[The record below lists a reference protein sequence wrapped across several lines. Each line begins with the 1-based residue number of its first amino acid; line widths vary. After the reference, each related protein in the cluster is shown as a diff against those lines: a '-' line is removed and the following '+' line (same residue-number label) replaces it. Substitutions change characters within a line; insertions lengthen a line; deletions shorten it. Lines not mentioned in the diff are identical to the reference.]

1 MTLQELMVNQKLNF
15 WYDHV
20 RTQRDSGLSIKE
32 YCEQNN
38 IGRSTFYH
46 YQKKIGQLLCD
57 ELQQT
62 SPKDEVISFVSMPNH
77 FDNDDNDKIIIIK
90 GKVKIELDPGIGYQS
105 IEKLLRSLLC

>member
-1 MTLQELMVNQKLNF
+1 MTLQELMVNHRLNF

-62 SPKDEVISFVSMPNH
+62 SPKDDIIPFVSAPKLVLCLLGRSNGNGGRNFYRLH
-77 FDNDDNDKIIIIK
+77 FRLH
-90 GKVKIELDPGIGYQS
+90 GSGS
-105 IEKLLRSLLC
+105 CRW